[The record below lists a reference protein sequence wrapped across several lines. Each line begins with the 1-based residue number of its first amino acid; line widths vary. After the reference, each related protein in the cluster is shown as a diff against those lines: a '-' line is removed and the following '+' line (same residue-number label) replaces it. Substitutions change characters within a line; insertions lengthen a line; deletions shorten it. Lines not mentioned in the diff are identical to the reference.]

1 VGIRVIRLHSP
12 DVAVGALPSDPSN
25 CAVLVQA
32 MIGPIDK
39 PGEES
44 FDFLVV
50 TPSALES
57 LAPRWGRA
65 LLVLK
70 RFSWEEVHRHVDRI
84 VAQCQRDSWQDA
96 AQNLSRWMDW
106 EFDGYASE

>member
-1 VGIRVIRLHSP
+1 MGIRVIRLHSP
-12 DVAVGALPSDPSN
+12 DLAVGALPPDPRN
-25 CAVLVQA
+25 CVVLVQA
-32 MIGPIDK
+32 FIGPNDG

-50 TPSALES
+50 TPCSVEG

-65 LLVLK
+65 LLLLEH
-70 RFSWEEVHRHVDRI
+70 FSWEEVRRHVDRI

-96 AQNLSRWMDW
+96 AQQLSRWMDW
-106 EFDGYASE
+106 EFEGYASG